1 VRGIAA
7 RSWAGKTVSDLAG
20 AAVLAVKILEA
31 YDSRPLEPDEWL
43 DGEWPL
49 RGGERLRIRQGT
61 MPGAGVC
68 RLYDDVLQGR
78 GPWADV
84 PFDWELL
91 RRQGGSALL
100 RTIKEARARLRQ
112 RRS

>member
-1 VRGIAA
+1 M
-7 RSWAGKTVSDLAG
+7 SDLAR

-43 DGEWPL
+43 HGEWPV

-61 MPGAGVC
+61 IPGAGVG

-78 GPWADV
+78 GPWAEV

-91 RRQGGSALL
+91 RRQDGTALL
-100 RTIKEARARLRQ
+100 RTIDEARARLRPQ
-112 RRS
+112 RT